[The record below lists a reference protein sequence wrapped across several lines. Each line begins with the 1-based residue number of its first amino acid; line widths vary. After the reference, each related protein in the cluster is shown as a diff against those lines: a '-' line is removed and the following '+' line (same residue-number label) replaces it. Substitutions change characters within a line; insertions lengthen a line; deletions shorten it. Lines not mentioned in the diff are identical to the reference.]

1 MSSIAD
7 RLAHYHEHGYVILD
21 NALPPSEI
29 DVLRTT
35 LQPYLELGMRGR
47 NDFEGER
54 TQRVYSLVGRGA
66 PFERTAEHPMVM
78 ALLNELLLPN
88 YLLTASQAICIYPGE
103 TPQPVHCDDQ
113 FCWLARPRPPLSVST
128 IWALDDFDAENGG
141 TLVIPGSHRWS
152 DEEVSATIGSGDAFE
167 EGSACAE
174 MGVPVEM
181 PAGSLIVFAGTL
193 FHGGGQNRSSTPR
206 RAFSHQYCEPWVRQ
220 QENFTLSIP
229 RDRAKNMSP
238 RLRQMLGYSIHPPFV
253 GQIAG
258 RHPEKALATDFQNSL
273 IVDDAEI
280 NSHSE

>member
-1 MSSIAD
+1 MNSVAD
-7 RLAHYHEHGYVILD
+7 RLAHYHEQGYVILD
-21 NALPPSEI
+21 NALRSAEI

-35 LQPYLELGMRGR
+35 LQPYLDLGVRGR

-66 PFERTAEHPMVM
+66 PFERTVEHPMVT
-78 ALLNELLLPN
+78 ALLDELLLPN
-88 YLLTASQAICIYPGE
+88 YLLTASQAICIDPRE

-113 FCWLARPRPPLSVST
+113 FCWLTRPRPPLSVST
-128 IWALDDFDAENGG
+128 IWALDDFTAENGG
-141 TLVIPGSHRWS
+141 TLVFPGSHLWS
-152 DEEVSATIGSGDAFE
+152 DQEVDARFESHGALEESSAKA
-167 EGSACAE
+167 A

-181 PAGSLIVFAGTL
+181 PAGSLVVFAGTL

-206 RAFSHQYCEPWVRQ
+206 RAFSHQYCEPWARQ

-229 RDRAKNMSP
+229 RERAKDMSP

-258 RHPEKALATDFQNSL
+258 RHPEKALAADYRNSL
-273 IVDDAEI
+273 IVDDAEVD
-280 NSHSE
+280 SQSE